1 MGQKPN
7 EIFSPEFLQKKYSRL
22 NPVIPSHIQKIHIA
36 KKGIK
41 LQTWPQQ
48 SPKQSAPCIR
58 GHHQQLNDSLVGQ
71 LTT

>member
-36 KKGIK
+36 KKGDKASNMASAISEAICPLYK
-41 LQTWPQQ
+41 G
-48 SPKQSAPCIR
+48 SPP
-58 GHHQQLNDSLVGQ
+58 
-71 LTT
+71 TTK